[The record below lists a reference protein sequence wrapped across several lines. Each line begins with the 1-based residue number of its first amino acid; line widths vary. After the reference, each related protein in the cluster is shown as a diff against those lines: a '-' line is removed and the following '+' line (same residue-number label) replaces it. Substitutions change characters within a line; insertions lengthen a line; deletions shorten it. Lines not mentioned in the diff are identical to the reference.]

1 MNPDPVAQAYI
12 NMQLAAAIGKGVQ
25 LDAEQ
30 TAAILALI
38 DAQDERLA
46 DLQVE
51 IDMLRQANA
60 DHAFESDLCA
70 DNGEE
75 P

>member
-12 NMQLAAAIGKGVQ
+12 NMQLAVAIGKGVQ

-60 DHAFESDLCA
+60 DCAFESDLCA